1 MKKFDFDRFRF
12 LYFNHKLQFNYI
24 LALNIKR
31 YKTKLIKKKKER
43 GKRWCSID
51 SILTIKSSRELNKV
65 KSWPKLFFFFCSF
78 NFLIFD

>member
-12 LYFNHKLQFNYI
+12 LFFNHKLQFNYI

-51 SILTIKSSRELNKV
+51 NILTIKGSRELNKV
-65 KSWPKLFFFFCSF
+65 KSWPKLFFFFF
-78 NFLIFD
+78 VRLIF